1 MNGTS
6 PAVSARTLQAA
17 DELFVGPLTVEV
29 PSAEA
34 LNSKET
40 GDSDT
45 YTEED

>member
-1 MNGTS
+1 MTS
-6 PAVSARTLQAA
+6 TRPTVSARTLQEA
-17 DELFVGPLTVEV
+17 DELFVGHLTLEV